1 LPVHAIIA
9 GCGRVGHQ
17 LAVTLTRRGHGVV
30 IIDKNPA
37 AFQRLPEDFS
47 GRTLRGIVF
56 DRGALETAGIRK
68 AGAFIAVTSGDN
80 SNIVAARTARER
92 YGVDRVVARIY
103 DPTRAEIFER
113 LGITIV
119 ASARWTADA
128 VLSQLTPSDE
138 RQSAIGPGMGE
149 VVMLTLRVP
158 AGVHGVA
165 AEQLER
171 PGKSVL
177 AALTRAGNTTVPGQG
192 ALIAEG
198 DLLHM
203 AVDRAALDDARNAVR
218 LLAEEA
224 Q

>member
-1 LPVHAIIA
+1 MHAIIA

-17 LAVTLTRRGHGVV
+17 LAVTLTGDGHEVV

-37 AFQRLPEDFS
+37 AFQRLPDDFR

-56 DRGALETAGIRK
+56 DRGTLESAGIRK

-92 YGVDRVVARIY
+92 YGVERVVARIY
-103 DPTRAEIFER
+103 DPTRADIFER
-113 LGITIV
+113 LGVTIV

-128 VLSQLTPSDE
+128 VLSQLGTVDE
-138 RQSAIGPGMGE
+138 RLEGTVGPGIGD
-149 VVMLTLRVP
+149 VVMQTLRVP
-158 AGVHGVA
+158 PGVHGVL

-171 PGKSVL
+171 PGKSVI
-177 AALTRAGNTTVPGQG
+177 AALTRAGKTTVPGQG

-203 AVDRAALDDARNAVR
+203 AVDRAAIDDTRTTVR
-218 LLAEEA
+218 LLSEES